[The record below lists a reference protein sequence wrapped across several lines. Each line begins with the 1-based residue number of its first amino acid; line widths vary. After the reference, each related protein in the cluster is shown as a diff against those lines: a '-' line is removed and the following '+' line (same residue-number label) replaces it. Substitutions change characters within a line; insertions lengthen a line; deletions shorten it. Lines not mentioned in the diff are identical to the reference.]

1 MTDKKND
8 PSQVASDKFNEIMP
22 ETTDR
27 VICIKVDRPI
37 SVEGYEHNFLP
48 LVHKMIEQHGE
59 LRILVYYDNF
69 KGWEYEAAKND
80 MVTFATFGNV
90 IKKIA
95 LVAPP
100 ESEVFRRSL
109 KMENNKGEFKFYNK
123 DELNKAL
130 EWVGS

>member
-1 MTDKKND
+1 MTQKNTD
-8 PSQVASDKFNEIMP
+8 NSDAVNEKFNEVMP

-37 SVEGYEHNFLP
+37 SVEGYEQNFLP

-59 LRILVYYDNF
+59 LRILVYYDDF

-100 ESEVFRRSL
+100 ESEVFRRSI
-109 KMENNKGEFKFYNK
+109 KMENNKGEFQFYNK
-123 DELNKAL
+123 SEFNQAL
-130 EWVGS
+130 EWVSS